1 MDDENVIIFDPLG
14 ELQRLAEELEKIKE
28 NKNHGLQA

>member
-14 ELQRLAEELEKIKE
+14 ELQRLAEELEKINEEDK
-28 NKNHGLQA
+28 

>member
-14 ELQRLAEELEKIKE
+14 ELQRLSEELEKINKE
-28 NKNHGLQA
+28 ENA

>member
-14 ELQRLAEELEKIKE
+14 ELQRLAEELEKINEEE
-28 NKNHGLQA
+28 NQ